1 MNCFKNLIVLTFTAL
16 MMNVSFAECL
26 SWAGNPAVNTSDGV
40 TYIDFQSYPHWADGS
55 PSVSVTL
62 DNGSQASSSGQNA
75 NQGNNAFWYAGFTA
89 DQLASG
95 GDNTYTV
102 TFSSSSESG
111 CSDFS
116 FTGTFYTDCLG
127 VYNGTSVNDACGVCG
142 GDDSSCAVTYCAA
155 NEYVVSNACVPC
167 GAGTTNASGDDA
179 SGADTTC
186 DVTVCAANEYVVN
199 NACVACGAGTCLLYT
214 SPSPRD

>member
-16 MMNVSFAECL
+16 MMNLSFAECL
-26 SWAGNPAVNTSDGV
+26 SWAGNPAINTSNGV

-127 VYNGTSVNDACGVCG
+127 VYNGSAQLDQCGVCN
-142 GDDSSCAVTYCAA
+142 GDDTSCADIAL
-155 NEYVVSNACVPC
+155 VPKSSTTIQNSGEC
-167 GAGTTNASGDDA
+167 GGY
-179 SGADTTC
+179 
-186 DVTVCAANEYVVN
+186 EW
-199 NACVACGAGTCLLYT
+199 
-214 SPSPRD
+214 

>member
-1 MNCFKNLIVLTFTAL
+1 MNFFKNLIVLTFTAL

-26 SWAGNPAVNTSDGV
+26 SWAGNPVVNTSDGV

-62 DNGSQASSSGQNA
+62 DDGSQASSSGQNA

-89 DQLASG
+89 DQLASD

-102 TFSSSSESG
+102 TFSSSSDSG

-127 VYNGTSVNDACGVCG
+127 VYNGTTQCFAPQSTSELQSAVNLW
-142 GDDSSCAVTYCAA
+142 
-155 NEYVVSNACVPC
+155 VSNESQALS
-167 GAGTTNASGDDA
+167 NYGDIN
-179 SGADTTC
+179 TW
-186 DVTVCAANEYVVN
+186 DVSSI
-199 NACVACGAGTCLLYT
+199 TCLLYT